1 MELRTKHVS
10 FEADLEGRKASKLE
24 QNNVV
29 KLESFSTPHS
39 TLRGLGGG
47 LLSPDYE
54 YDIFFQNHAQ
64 MKVYGPSLAMTDD
77 WEQRITQLGLTKT
90 THEYAIYQLF
100 STALGWS
107 AWKAFLPDRFANHKL
122 LITRA
127 IRLLTAATIRPAHA
141 KPPHPTWV
149 PKLRSAAWVRARH
162 WGLCAS
168 HWYLCGVAG
177 SCWPLVVVV
186 FLDCLSL
193 KHSKVNTSVQEGR
206 APEQHSQHGVEG
218 RATKTPDTKGQ
229 LEQAKKQAARYRP
242 MHTTRRKTEEPKKT

>member
-1 MELRTKHVS
+1 MTGS
-10 FEADLEGRKASKLE
+10 SA
-24 QNNVV
+24 
-29 KLESFSTPHS
+29 P
-39 TLRGLGGG
+39 
-47 LLSPDYE
+47 LSWSD
-54 YDIFFQNHAQ
+54 QNHPRVRNISA
-64 MKVYGPSLAMTDD
+64 VL
-77 WEQRITQLGLTKT
+77 
-90 THEYAIYQLF
+90 HC
-100 STALGWS
+100 TALGWS
-107 AWKAFLPDRFANHKL
+107 FLPDRFANHKL

-229 LEQAKKQAARYRP
+229 LEQAKKTGCQIQAHAHHP
-242 MHTTRRKTEEPKKT
+242 EENGRTQENIGR

>member
-1 MELRTKHVS
+1 MP
-10 FEADLEGRKASKLE
+10 DLPLTVHCS
-24 QNNVV
+24 
-29 KLESFSTPHS
+29 
-39 TLRGLGGG
+39 GLGGG

-100 STALGWS
+100 STALRWS

-127 IRLLTAATIRPAHA
+127 IRLLPAATIRPAHA

-193 KHSKVNTSVQEGR
+193 NHSKVNTSVQEGR

-229 LEQAKKQAARYRP
+229 LEQAKKTGCQIQAHAHHP
-242 MHTTRRKTEEPKKT
+242 EENGRTQENIGR